1 MKYQKIWLIES
12 TPNNDASFKSKVV
25 YARVNMGK
33 ENNENMQGQGQQQSP
48 SQWTQMI
55 GQALENVTG
64 KNMST
69 TLEFQDLEIDIP
81 KAQGPDGRDLGSAK
95 WTLNGKVV
103 WTTELH
109 KTGEIDGRGASI
121 SKGVMSDES
130 TPGVSASFSC
140 DFCNKGFSSREELK
154 QHTGQE
160 HSR

>member
-1 MKYQKIWLIES
+1 MSQ
-12 TPNNDASFKSKVV
+12 
-25 YARVNMGK
+25 
-33 ENNENMQGQGQQQSP
+33 ENNENGQDQGQQHQQQQSP
-48 SQWTQMI
+48 SQWSQMI
-55 GQALENVTG
+55 GQVLESVTG

-69 TLEFQDLEIDIP
+69 TINFQNLEIDIP
-81 KAQGPDGRDLGSAK
+81 KAQGPNGRNLGSAK
-95 WTLNGKVV
+95 WTVNGKIV

-109 KTGEIDGRGASI
+109 KTEEIDGRSASI

-154 QHTGQE
+154 QHTRQQ

>member
-1 MKYQKIWLIES
+1 MSQ
-12 TPNNDASFKSKVV
+12 
-25 YARVNMGK
+25 
-33 ENNENMQGQGQQQSP
+33 ENNENGQGQGQQHQQQQQSP
-48 SQWTQMI
+48 SQWSQMI
-55 GQALENVTG
+55 GQVLESVTG

-69 TLEFQDLEIDIP
+69 TINFQNLEIDIP
-81 KAQGPDGRDLGSAK
+81 KAQGPNGRDLGSAK
-95 WTLNGKVV
+95 WTVNGKIV

-109 KTGEIDGRGASI
+109 KTEEIDGRSASI

-154 QHTGQE
+154 QHTRQQ